1 MAKCLIWDTPA
12 QEMPRLGI
20 FRHLKSLRTDG
31 EYKTTVHVEGKIQTL
46 STKDKK
52 RLTSWIVSQ
61 HRAGIPVPVIDSYN
75 FDEILSRPLMSFSER
90 VGRTILFFGD
100 HTSVGGTLAVDN
112 VACTRFG

>member
-1 MAKCLIWDTPA
+1 MAARRVAMAKCLIWDTPA

-100 HTSVGGTLAVDN
+100 HTS
-112 VACTRFG
+112 